1 MLTVID
7 DCFSP
12 RDILG
17 GRHPLAVSDVRE
29 SIPINRME
37 VSVRTERDQFPKSRS
52 KSGSTRQQRY
62 EGDEV
67 SLNGDEESGPEKL

>member
-1 MLTVID
+1 MLIVID

-17 GRHPLAVSDVRE
+17 GGHPFAVSDVRE

-52 KSGSTRQQRY
+52 TSGSTRQQRY
-62 EGDEV
+62 KDDGV